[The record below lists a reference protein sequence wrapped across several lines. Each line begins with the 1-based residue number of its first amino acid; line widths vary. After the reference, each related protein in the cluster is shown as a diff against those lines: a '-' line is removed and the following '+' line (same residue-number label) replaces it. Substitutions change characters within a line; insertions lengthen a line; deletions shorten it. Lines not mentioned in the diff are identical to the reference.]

1 MQGGAVV
8 SGETIVMNKPPVIKH
23 GRAAAAAD
31 ILIVE
36 YAETADMGDGQPLPP
51 FIDDNVVWHLARRL
65 PGART
70 LWRRIFLKPE
80 TPRSDCRQIASNATT
95 RKA

>member
-1 MQGGAVV
+1 MSQKNIATSVTGQGDRAG
-8 SGETIVMNKPPVIKH
+8 
-23 GRAAAAAD
+23 AAAH
-31 ILIVE
+31 IFLIIE
-36 YAETADMGDGQPLPP
+36 LIDTADMYDGQPLPP

-80 TPRSDCRQIASNATT
+80 TPRSDCRQVARAFNSAAATT